1 MACDLWMTYRSRRSE
16 RGFVLITVLI
26 FAALLTSLL
35 LGILEMS
42 SSYMFS
48 AAAYSAAAR
57 ADELGRTAADLVA
70 QQTLSRDP
78 NAKRGGSFVVHLKGA
93 DVFVDYLSE
102 TARIDVNAG
111 QPELLVA
118 LFKAAGIEPAEAEA
132 IGERI
137 KAFRASAASSNDQQ
151 PPLTNASQAKPN
163 APTLIEYETQIADA
177 WDMSPEAMQK
187 VTPYLTV
194 ANPSGKVDPLL
205 AHKLVIEAV
214 FGDEMRADDFMRQ
227 RARGFASETGAL
239 QLIPLG
245 ARGYVDFSPAKA
257 FRAEVRVHL
266 INRVERRYQMVVVP
280 PQKHGDSVQ
289 VTAWEAL

>member
-1 MACDLWMTYRSRRSE
+1 MTYGPRHSE
-16 RGFVLITVLI
+16 RGFILITVLI

-35 LGILEMS
+35 LGILEIS
-42 SSYMFS
+42 SSYIFS
-48 AAAYSAAAR
+48 AAAFSAAAR

-70 QQTLSRDP
+70 QQTMSRDP

-111 QPELLVA
+111 PPELLVA
-118 LFKAAGIEPAEAEA
+118 LFKAVGIESAEAEA

-137 KAFRASAASSNDQQ
+137 KAFRASAAPSNDQQ
-151 PPLTNASQAKPN
+151 PPSSHASQGKAS
-163 APTLIEYETQIADA
+163 APMLIEYETQIADA
-177 WDMSPEAMQK
+177 WKMSPEAMQK
-187 VTPYLTV
+187 VVPYLTV

-205 AHKLVIEAV
+205 ACRLVIEAV
-214 FGDEMRADDFMRQ
+214 FEDEMQADDFVRQ
-227 RARGFASETGAL
+227 RAHGFARETDAL
-239 QLIPLG
+239 LLIPLG

-266 INRVERRYQMVVVP
+266 IHQVERRYQMVVVP
-280 PQKHGDSVQ
+280 PQKHGDGVQ